1 MVRPVVIVFL
11 VCFLAGVCLLGG
23 APARADRGVAID
35 LGKVAVTDP
44 LPPGGE
50 YQGPVLG
57 ISNPGNERARYR
69 MTVSY
74 VTRQEVPAA
83 LLALIGGW
91 HLLRRY
97 QLTVATR

>member
-44 LPPGGE
+44 LPPGG
-50 YQGPVLG
+50 G
-57 ISNPGNERARYR
+57 IRFPSWGSATPGTSA
-69 MTVSY
+69 
-74 VTRQEVPAA
+74 PA
-83 LLALIGGW
+83 
-91 HLLRRY
+91 
-97 QLTVATR
+97 TE